1 MKKLYEL
8 FNLKQTAGD
17 VGIEIECEGNN
28 LNPVNV
34 NGWKTVDDNSLRGD
48 FPHSRC
54 EWVLKKPIDV
64 EDVLPAMQ
72 WLEDSQ
78 RAAHPAFSFRT
89 SVHVHVNVQQLNTN
103 QIVNMAYTYFICETV
118 MMNYCAPHRRGNR
131 FCLRMEDAEGIQK
144 FFTKLISY
152 QEARWY
158 LLNPNDSVRYAA
170 LNFEAMW
177 KYGSIEFRGL
187 EGTLSPEK
195 INNWASALVMIREFA
210 KRFDNLQQIHDFFVK
225 NSPNMFLDNV
235 LGGYSEA
242 FKYDGFAQD
251 LRKGFSLTIDFPYAF
266 KKEADILVAKPVPVG
281 RIRRMAQANPGNIIR
296 PIVDFNN
303 NGFDQVGAPN
313 LFQR

>member
-8 FNLKQTAGD
+8 FKIKQIAGD

-28 LNPVNV
+28 LNPVNEK
-34 NGWKTVDDNSLRGD
+34 GWKTVDDNSLRGE

-54 EWVLKKPIDV
+54 EWVLKKPINV

-78 RAAHPAFSFRT
+78 REAHPEFSFRT
-89 SVHVHVNVQQLNTN
+89 SVHVHVNVQQLTVN

-131 FCLRMEDAEGIQK
+131 FCLRMEDAEGIQN
-144 FFTKLISY
+144 FFTKLISNN
-152 QEARWY
+152 EARWPI
-158 LLNPNDSVRYAA
+158 LNPDDAVRYAA

-195 INNWASALVMIREFA
+195 VNTWASALVMIREFA

-242 FKYDGFAQD
+242 FKYPGFAQD

-266 KKEADILVAKPVPVG
+266 KKVDNIPAPNPV
-281 RIRRMAQANPGNIIR
+281 
-296 PIVDFNN
+296 IVDRALKRA
-303 NGFDQVGAPN
+303 QVNPVRVLMDDIDFRNPIFVGDAIN
-313 LFQR
+313 LRAQ